1 MTLPEDALAK
11 ARAQAAARRA
21 EGVYSDDLRGF
32 EIEPTDRVTQARLL
46 EWALIE
52 PDPDLVYSTRRLG
65 APITWLKRG
74 LLRLLRQYH
83 NQALAQQV
91 RFNIQLMTYVSELEE
106 RVRRLEESP
115 PDDGPAAA

>member
-1 MTLPEDALAK
+1 MTLPEDALSK

-65 APITWLKRG
+65 APITWVKRG

-91 RFNIQLMTYVSELEE
+91 RFNIQLMTYVSELED
-106 RVRRLEESP
+106 RLRRLEQP
-115 PDDGPAAA
+115 PGDDGPTAA